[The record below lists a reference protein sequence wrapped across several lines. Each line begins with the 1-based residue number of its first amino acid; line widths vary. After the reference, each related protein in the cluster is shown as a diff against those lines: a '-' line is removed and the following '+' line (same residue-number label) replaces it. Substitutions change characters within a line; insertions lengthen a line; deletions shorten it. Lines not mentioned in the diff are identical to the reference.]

1 MSIQINAQTPVVID
15 IVSPTTTTVE
25 VFPHVTFIN
34 DNALNVGDA
43 AGGDLQGTYPNPTVH
58 QIHGNNVQAGT
69 PVTNDLLQYQST
81 SPVGWRH
88 KTPAQVAATMVIDDI
103 SDVNLGG
110 WNVGGDPSNSSL
122 PFVAYDAIDGT
133 IKVAKE
139 IANDSDVIINLN
151 GTGQISTTLQNKLGT
166 IARVKPRVGKYET
179 VTVLGSATSSGSV
192 TSLCA
197 HYVPYM
203 PNFDFIID
211 RLVVAVTN
219 AGTGSNARMAIY
231 QSDAQ
236 TGFPIG
242 GPMAQTAAFAT
253 TSTGVL
259 EIALDVGTLSI
270 YRNQQYW
277 LAYQCDS
284 TLSQPQIRIASVASM
299 VPIFHSLTTN
309 NHSVNII
316 NTGITFG
323 TWRNFTTTPIVDAD
337 FSTGAN
343 VVPCL
348 GMRIYS

>member
-25 VFPHVTFIN
+25 VFPHVTLIN
-34 DNALNVGDA
+34 DNAINVGDA

-69 PVTNDLLQYQST
+69 PVTNDILQYQSS

-88 KTPAQVAATMVIDDI
+88 KTPAQLAGTMSIDDI

-110 WNVGGDPSNSSL
+110 WNVGNDPFNSTL
-122 PFVAYDAIDGT
+122 PFLAYDPNDT
-133 IKVAKE
+133 NIKVVKE
-139 IANDSDVIINLN
+139 LANDSDVYIGLN
-151 GTGQISTTLQNKLGT
+151 GNGQVSTTFQNKLGT
-166 IARVKPRVGKYET
+166 IARVKPRQGKYET
-179 VTVLGSATSSGSV
+179 VTVLGSATSTGSV

-197 HYVPYM
+197 HYIPYM
-203 PNFDFIID
+203 PNFDFMID

-231 QSDAQ
+231 QSDPQ

-242 GPMAQTAAFAT
+242 NPIAQTAAFST
-253 TSTGVL
+253 TSTGVQ
-259 EIALDVGTLSI
+259 EIALDVGTMSI
-270 YRNQQYW
+270 YKNQQYW
-277 LAYQCDS
+277 LAYQSDT
-284 TLSQPQIRIASVASM
+284 TLSQPQIRIASTASM
-299 VPIFHSLTTN
+299 IPVFHSLTTN
-309 NHSVNII
+309 NHSVQIL

-323 TWRNFTTTPIVDAD
+323 TWRNFTSTPIVDAD
-337 FSTGAN
+337 FATGAN

-348 GMRIYS
+348 GMRIY